1 MAQTW
6 PIPPQGTD
14 RAGELLKTDLPA
26 ALESLRTMFAGAAEP
41 TTTTAYML
49 WADTGNSELKQRNAA
64 NTGWVTLGPLLGMLS
79 RQVVR
84 AELLSLSATTARLLW
99 APPVGFTVTRLL
111 LLSDTTTT
119 STAGNE
125 WTFSLTNKTDA
136 AELFA
141 TDPDT
146 VTDGDLTAD
155 TAYPLIPDQNLTLD
169 PDDVLEFTATKA
181 GTATTVSQL
190 VVILEGYFSS

>member
-14 RAGELLKTDLPA
+14 RAGEFLKTDLPA

-190 VVILEGYFSS
+190 VVILEGDFSS